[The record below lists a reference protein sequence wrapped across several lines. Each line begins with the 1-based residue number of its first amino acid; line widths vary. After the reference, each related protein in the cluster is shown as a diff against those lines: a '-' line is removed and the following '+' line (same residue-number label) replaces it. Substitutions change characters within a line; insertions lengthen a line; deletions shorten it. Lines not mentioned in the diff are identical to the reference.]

1 MYLRSR
7 LGERMNPYK
16 AAWYAHTLVEVPE
29 RPVPE
34 QRRNK
39 DRVRNEM
46 TGYIQ
51 KEVTRN
57 MVSGAAL
64 GGLATAATHAAQSQI
79 AGRVGVTLRVGG
91 RIGLRVIPVVGVALL
106 AYDLYQ
112 FGKWVTQE

>member
-1 MYLRSR
+1 
-7 LGERMNPYK
+7 MNPYK
-16 AAWYAHTLVEVPE
+16 AAWYANTLVDVPE
-29 RPVPE
+29 RPIPA

-51 KEVTRN
+51 KEITQS
-57 MVSGAAL
+57 MISGAAL
-64 GGLATAATHAAQSQI
+64 GGLMSAAGHAAQSQI

-112 FGKWVTQE
+112 FGKWVTQD